1 MAIPVNVEIFC
12 YTPPSF
18 FTPPPTNSFVLI
30 SFENEKQIGN
40 YNQSLGAFRFWKN
53 PTNTHYE
60 EIYDLCDSCSYA
72 IYYYPIR
79 RRPR

>member
-1 MAIPVNVEIFC
+1 MAIPVNVEGFFI
-12 YTPPSF
+12 PLLLF

-72 IYYYPIR
+72 IYY
-79 RRPR
+79 